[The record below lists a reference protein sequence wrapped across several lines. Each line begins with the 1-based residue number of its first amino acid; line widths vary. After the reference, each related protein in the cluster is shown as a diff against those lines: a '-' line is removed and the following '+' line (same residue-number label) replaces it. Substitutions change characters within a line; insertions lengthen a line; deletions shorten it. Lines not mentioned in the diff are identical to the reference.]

1 MQVIP
6 GRSTD
11 ARPVSAAHPRPLLP
25 LMTTMMMMT
34 TMVMVTHGTRCYHH
48 HRRSAPF
55 CLA

>member
-25 LMTTMMMMT
+25 LMTTTMMMT